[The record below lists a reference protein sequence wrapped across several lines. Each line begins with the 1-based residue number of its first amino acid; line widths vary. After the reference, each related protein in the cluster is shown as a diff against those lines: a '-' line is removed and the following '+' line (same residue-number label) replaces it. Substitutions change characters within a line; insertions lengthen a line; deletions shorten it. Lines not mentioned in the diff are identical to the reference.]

1 VNINFPDKQNPER
14 HDGAWDLNPGNLCQS
29 RMLYPLGQDDHVIG
43 GVIQVLFKEDDM
55 TLVEV
60 ASS

>member
-1 VNINFPDKQNPER
+1 MV
-14 HDGAWDLNPGNLCQS
+14 PGIWTQATSGQS

-43 GVIQVLFKEDDM
+43 GVIQALFKEDDM